1 MQGPWKEKKWCE
13 RSGGFSRYLVFVS
26 PITKARPFDL
36 HPSQKTDGG
45 IQRQDLD
52 LQHKLSTD
60 RFRPDAVVL
69 CPGYLQWIFVYSQI
83 SGRPLTPCQ
92 AVIRAQFP
100 SHLSLWS
107 HYCAPRP
114 LLSPRAELNP
124 KKAWNFFSLI
134 LVPSPLSHPP
144 CS

>member
-1 MQGPWKEKKWCE
+1 MQGPWGRKNGAKGAEASLVIWCLCPQLQKPDH
-13 RSGGFSRYLVFVS
+13 STFTV
-26 PITKARPFDL
+26 PK
-36 HPSQKTDGG
+36 KTDGG

-69 CPGYLQWIFVYSQI
+69 CPCYLQWIFVYSQI

-92 AVIRAQFP
+92 AVTRAQFP

-134 LVPSPLSHPP
+134 LVPSPLPHPQ